1 MLRPIHPQ
9 PISFEPTES
18 QQGIS
23 LITPHSEKRRSC
35 IYKQMIDVL
44 IEWWRQWRRRH
55 SIGLMEDR
63 CNSTS
68 KDMINFDPRE
78 VSRRPSRLIASFQL
92 TSRTACSWSAASS
105 STGPSQQIPWREQP
119 PSVKQACAGMF
130 EAAIA
135 LASSLGGDI
144 LTPYCYRCQA
154 GNVILISCEQTNPLL
169 LLGVGKTGSARTSN
183 DCLN

>member
-78 VSRRPSRLIASFQL
+78 VSRRPSHLIASFQL

>member
-1 MLRPIHPQ
+1 MLRPVYCQ
-9 PISFEPTES
+9 SISFEPTEC
-18 QQGIS
+18 QHGIP
-23 LITPHSEKRRSC
+23 LITPHCEKRRSC

-68 KDMINFDPRE
+68 KDRINFDPRE
-78 VSRRPSRLIASFQL
+78 VSRRSSDLIASFQL

-105 STGPSQQIPWREQP
+105 STGPSQQNSWREQP

-135 LASSLGGDI
+135 LAASLGGDI
-144 LTPYCYRCQA
+144 STPCCCRCQV

-169 LLGVGKTGSARTSN
+169 LLGLGKTEVRAHQTMA
-183 DCLN
+183 